1 MESAGGFL
9 SRENKELLWT
19 VLYENGAFSGIPK
32 ERASAVQELFESSL
46 TSAIVDDRDLTG
58 SNKKFISGFV
68 QRISGLRY
76 GASAQ
81 SRKEEVDGKFA
92 TKRQELTSLLNPK
105 PPGDIDFADTGD
117 GPLDKSRI
125 DAMLETAIRQRE
137 LDFASSAAP
146 PAAPHKWFS
155 GEDAAAGPAPK
166 SVSKGIRIGDD
177 IPPRPKKVAWA
188 DEQDAGEPPAV
199 RAVEHVS
206 GTAFLGKL
214 KRKDDA
220 DAGALGKKLD
230 DIRGLLE
237 RLVAIGDALLSRGPG
252 ADGTGTETSEAGASE
267 AGASEAGASEAE
279 AGETD

>member
-1 MESAGGFL
+1 MASAGGFL

-19 VLYENGAFSGIPK
+19 VLYENNAFSGIPK
-32 ERASAVQELFESSL
+32 ERASGVQELFEDSL

-68 QRISGLRY
+68 QRISGLKY

-81 SRKEEVDGKFA
+81 SRKEDVDGKFA

-125 DAMLETAIRQRE
+125 DTMLETAIRQRE

-146 PAAPHKWFS
+146 QAAPHKWLS
-155 GEDAAAGPAPK
+155 GEDAAVGPTPK
-166 SVSKGIRIGDD
+166 PMSKGIRIGDD
-177 IPPRPKKVAWA
+177 IAPRPKKVAWA
-188 DEQDAGEPPAV
+188 DEQGAGEPPA
-199 RAVEHVS
+199 AQAAEHIS

-220 DAGALGKKLD
+220 DVGVLGKKLD
-230 DIRGLLE
+230 GIRGLLE
-237 RLVAIGDALLSRGPG
+237 RLVVIGDALLSRGPG
-252 ADGTGTETSEAGASE
+252 ADVTGVGASEAGASE
-267 AGASEAGASEAE
+267 AGASEAGASESN
-279 AGETD
+279 